1 MPIFMNIFITI
12 IVGVLSFLFGVY
24 ITNAEWTRKLDDITQ
39 KMLDKTEEELMK
51 IYEKD
56 KVGRER

>member
-1 MPIFMNIFITI
+1 MSIFITI
-12 IVGVLSFLFGVY
+12 AVGVLSFLIGVWMTD
-24 ITNAEWTRKLDDITQ
+24 IEWTRKLDDMSK

>member
-1 MPIFMNIFITI
+1 MSIFITI
-12 IVGVLSFLFGVY
+12 AVGALSFLFGVC